1 MINCNYTVN
10 GKLICKE
17 KFTNNSNCSESE
29 LATWSLS
36 NLPSVECILK
46 EKYGDET
53 KGIIEEVGD
62 CNTILKDL
70 NEDQKQEVLN
80 SLSSTLDDTSMTTI
94 ENKLCSIN
102 KLQNA

>member
-1 MINCNYTVN
+1 MTTKIKIGIVGSRAYTNKRKV
-10 GKLICKE
+10 KDLIFDIKQ
-17 KFTNNSNCSESE
+17 
-29 LATWSLS
+29 
-36 NLPSVECILK
+36 
-46 EKYGDET
+46 KYGDET
-53 KGIIEEVGD
+53 KGIISETGD
-62 CNTILKDL
+62 CNNILKDL